1 VAVLGRAKKLLS
13 SFAAKPGDVLLM
25 AVDLRGQWQAPYPF
39 WNASTT
45 APAERLRGD
54 LALLPDIAEA
64 GECCAAKDVSMAGVL
79 GTALMLLECSGV
91 GATVDLSRLPC
102 APGHTPNDGMEAFL
116 RWLNAFPSFGYL
128 LSVAPEQVE
137 AVRARFTQ
145 RGIACEAIG
154 EVQAHHQLRLV
165 MGERAHETA
174 ANPSAVLWDLEAEP
188 FIGARVPV
196 PEVTVPPSMPCTTGL
211 APTMQEAA

>member
-1 VAVLGRAKKLLS
+1 
-13 SFAAKPGDVLLM
+13 M
-25 AVDLRGQWQAPYPF
+25 
-39 WNASTT
+39 
-45 APAERLRGD
+45 
-54 LALLPDIAEA
+54 LPEIAEA
-64 GECCAAKDVSMAGVL
+64 GECQAAKDISMAGVL

-102 APGHTPNDGMEAFL
+102 APGHAPADGLESFL

-128 LSVAPEQVE
+128 LSVAPDQVV

-154 EVQAHHQLRLV
+154 EVQAHHELRLV
-165 MGERAHETA
+165 MGEHADDGA
-174 ANPSAVLWDLEAEP
+174 ANPSAVLWDLQAEP
-188 FIGARVPV
+188 FIGARA
-196 PEVTVPPSMPCTTGL
+196 PEPAMPGTTVL